1 MGQRV
6 QLGRFKVDKN
16 VAKSLNV
23 FMTAHDKIRFLP
35 MGGVLD
41 FYLTRGFL
49 RVFLSSL
56 LIITA
61 LFMIVELFDRADTFF
76 EAGAPLWSVIRYFV
90 YKTPLSISRMIGF
103 ATLFS
108 TLFSLGML
116 ARTQEI
122 TAMRASGL
130 SVQRIALP
138 LVIVSLVICGATF
151 FLNES
156 LVPVF
161 SQRADAIYRSEI
173 RNKKQESLFGNRD
186 IWLRD
191 NGSFINIDHFDIASN
206 TLEGVTVFLLNRDF
220 SLHGFV
226 EIPRGR
232 WKGDKWEFEGAIEW
246 RFLPD
251 GKMAS
256 GKTDAQPL
264 ITETPEDLKLLERD
278 ATEFTYFDLQKQ
290 IADMKAKGFDTTA
303 YEVDLQTKLALPFIS
318 PLMVLLAVPFA
329 LKKHIS
335 GGVALSFGAAMLIG
349 FGYWVLI
356 AFCISLGHGGALPA
370 WLSAWAPNIIF
381 TLIGIYFFT
390 AEE

>member
-6 QLGRFKVDKN
+6 RLGRLSVDKDL
-16 VAKSLNV
+16 AEGLKS
-23 FMTAHDKIRFLP
+23 MAARGKSRSLP
-35 MGGVLD
+35 MGGILD
-41 FYLTRGFL
+41 LYMTQGFL
-49 RVFLSSL
+49 RIFFSSL
-56 LIITA
+56 VIITA
-61 LFMIVELFDRADTFF
+61 LFMIVELFDRAGAFF
-76 EAGAPLWSVIRYFV
+76 EAGAPLWTVIRYFL
-90 YKTPLSISRMIGF
+90 YKIPLSISRIIGF

-116 ARTQEI
+116 TRTQEI
-122 TAMRASGL
+122 TAMRANGL
-130 SVQRIALP
+130 SVQRISLP
-138 LVIVSLVICGATF
+138 LVILSFVICAATF

-156 LVPVF
+156 LVPAF
-161 SQRADAIYRSEI
+161 SHRADTIYKTEI
-173 RNKKQESLFGNRD
+173 RNKKQQSLFGNRD
-186 IWLRD
+186 IWLRGD
-191 NGSFINIDHFDIASN
+191 GSFINIDHFDTLTN
-206 TLEGVTVFLLNRDF
+206 TLEGVTIFVLNRDF
-220 SLHGFV
+220 SLGGFV

-232 WKGDKWEFEGAIEW
+232 WKGDKWELENAVEW

-256 GKTDAQPL
+256 RNADAQPL
-264 ITETPEDLKLLERD
+264 ITETPEDLKLLARD
-278 ATEFTYFDLQKQ
+278 ATEFNYFDLQKH
-290 IADMKAKGFDTTA
+290 IADMKAKGIDATA

-335 GGVALSFGAAMLIG
+335 GGVAFSFGIAMLIG

-370 WLSAWAPNIIF
+370 WLAAWAPNMIF